1 MARGTNELFDTIKVK
16 KLRSE
21 VIITDKQRNATKEW
35 LRLLSNNELEKEEE
49 NYTKFQQ
56 IVLQDILGFSLYE
69 IVPQRDNLD
78 FSIIDAKS
86 QRSLGIEAKGNS
98 VKDLFQRQHRP
109 KKEQEIPVL
118 QLYTY
123 MGGEHVYDYGICTN
137 YEKFILLIHNK
148 GHSKH
153 HLIDFLKIREQNDS
167 LNEEKLKEFVGLF
180 SKQRIFDEE
189 ILENLLKESE
199 LAEQEFTKEFYKL
212 YHETR
217 LMLIK
222 EFSNQHDITKDEA
235 IHWSQIFI
243 NRLIFIFF
251 AEDNNLIPERIFTK
265 RIIDILKSPSIDE
278 NTKSVFD
285 NIMALFNTMN
295 DGSRVLGINAFNGGL
310 FENKFPPKIF
320 FMDLKDQKFFEK
332 VKQNPK
338 IPKKS
343 TLVDIE
349 ISLAARYNELLNPII
364 KNLLLM
370 DSFDFTSE
378 VNVKILGHIFEQS
391 ISDLE
396 ELRGDKISKRKREG
410 VYYTPEYITDYICRN
425 TIIPYLSKNNST
437 GSYELVQEYIDNI
450 DELEKK
456 FKEIKILDPACG
468 SGAFLIKAVDILL
481 EIFKEIQLV
490 KESRGK
496 YSSGDQ
502 YSLAKWSE
510 ESQIQEIIKNNI
522 FGVDINEESVEITKL
537 SLFLKLVGEN
547 RKLIDLSKNIKVGNS
562 LVNDKSVDPKA
573 FDWEK
578 EFKTILENGGFDIV
592 IGNPP
597 YVRQEMISWMKPYLQ
612 QNYFVY
618 HGVADMYVYFIEKGL
633 SLVKDNGLFSI
644 IVSNKFT
651 KANYGEKLRDLL
663 LMYNFKTFVDFGD
676 LPVFEDTSTYPCIIT
691 VRKSPPQRNMM
702 FCNVET
708 LNFVDLYTYVKSKL
722 KQIEISSLDE
732 SGWNF
737 SETGS
742 LIIEKILRDSI
753 SFGDL
758 VNNEFYR
765 GVTTGLNEAFV
776 INEELREKLIEED
789 PKSAEIIF
797 PYLSGKEIKRFKI
810 EWEGNYLIFTRR
822 GIDISQ
828 YPTIE
833 NHLSKFRKKLEPKS
847 PTNKEGRKPGN
858 YQWYEI
864 QDTTDYWRIFL
875 QMGIIYPHFNKF
887 SNFTISP
894 GNFFL
899 NAKGY
904 QVQSKE
910 LWLLAILNSKVIS
923 YFLRSICPFV
933 RGGYYEYN
941 SQYIEKIPIKQNQKY
956 NDKLTEYTRIVL
968 ENIEK
973 IVKTKNKIK
982 NRIFSSFKVDI
993 SSKIEN
999 FHKLSFN
1006 DFLEEIYK
1014 KSKVRLSLKEQDEW
1028 EDYFKEYKNTIS
1040 KLQNEIDLVDKEIDD
1055 LVYKLYALNDDEIR
1069 IVEENYP
1076 TT

>member
-1 MARGTNELFDTIKVK
+1 VARGTNELFDTIKVK

-378 VNVKILGHIFEQS
+378 VNVNILGHIFEQS

-396 ELRGDKISKRKREG
+396 ELRGNEISKRKREG

-502 YSLAKWSE
+502 YSLTKWNE
-510 ESQIQEIIKNNI
+510 ESEIQKIIENNI
-522 FGVDINEESVEITKL
+522 FGIDINEESVEITKL

-547 RKLIDLSKNIKVGNS
+547 KKLIDLSKNIKVGNS
-562 LVNDKSVDPKA
+562 LIDNKTVDERA
-573 FDWEK
+573 FSWED
-578 EFKTILENGGFDIV
+578 EFPEILGKLIEKKGFDIV

-597 YVRQEMISWMKPYLQ
+597 YVDSENMTKYNKKERDFLSKTYKSTKGNWDLYIP
-612 QNYFVY
+612 
-618 HGVADMYVYFIEKGL
+618 FIEKAFNLINENGKVSMITPNKWL
-633 SLVKDNGLFSI
+633 SISYGSAIRNIVGKYLHQLSDYSKIKVFEDVEIFPIIFFLSKKEDPILNVKVFSLE
-644 IVSNKFT
+644 NKFT
-651 KANYGEKLRDLL
+651 ESDIKKKVFDGFDNFGIFFSKYINLIIKILEGSTPLGKICDISGAFTTSEAYDLIPLVEDKETYDKQYLKLVNTGTIDNYFPLWGFQPTKYIKKE
-663 LMYNFKTFVDFGD
+663 Y
-676 LPVFEDTSTYPCIIT
+676 TYPVVSRT
-691 VRKSPPQRNMM
+691 
-702 FCNVET
+702 
-708 LNFVDLYTYVKSKL
+708 KL
-722 KQIEISSLDE
+722 
-732 SGWNF
+732 
-737 SETGS
+737 
-742 LIIEKILRDSI
+742 
-753 SFGDL
+753 
-758 VNNEFYR
+758 
-765 GVTTGLNEAFV
+765 
-776 INEELREKLIEED
+776 
-789 PKSAEIIF
+789 
-797 PYLSGKEIKRFKI
+797 
-810 EWEGNYLIFTRR
+810 
-822 GIDISQ
+822 
-828 YPTIE
+828 E
-833 NHLSKFRKKLEPKS
+833 NKFRKRYGK
-847 PTNKEGRKPGN
+847 
-858 YQWYEI
+858 
-864 QDTTDYWRIFL
+864 
-875 QMGIIYPHFNKF
+875 FNK
-887 SNFTISP
+887 SKVIIS
-894 GNFFL
+894 GFRHFECFYDKN
-899 NAKGY
+899 NEY
-904 QVQSKE
+904 
-910 LWLLAILNSKVIS
+910 LAGKSTTVLTDIPKNSYEYFNCILNSKLITFYLKEGFSSSGMDGGINFSPAVIS
-923 YFLRSICPFV
+923 TIPIRNIKENIQNELVKKSDMMFELWNTFYGKKNKFLKLIKQ
-933 RGGYYEYN
+933 EYN
-941 SQYIEKIPIKQNQKY
+941 IDQVSNKLDKFYKLDYDEFIKQFNVKLTMDKKGELLDFFEKNKKEILEILEKIN
-956 NDKLTEYTRIVL
+956 
-968 ENIEK
+968 
-973 IVKTKNKIK
+973 KTN
-982 NRIFSSFKVDI
+982 
-993 SSKIEN
+993 
-999 FHKLSFN
+999 
-1006 DFLEEIYK
+1006 EEINEIVFTLYNITK
-1014 KSKVRLSLKEQDEW
+1014 EEKEIIIQSLP
-1028 EDYFKEYKNTIS
+1028 S
-1040 KLQNEIDLVDKEIDD
+1040 KL
-1055 LVYKLYALNDDEIR
+1055 
-1069 IVEENYP
+1069 
-1076 TT
+1076 